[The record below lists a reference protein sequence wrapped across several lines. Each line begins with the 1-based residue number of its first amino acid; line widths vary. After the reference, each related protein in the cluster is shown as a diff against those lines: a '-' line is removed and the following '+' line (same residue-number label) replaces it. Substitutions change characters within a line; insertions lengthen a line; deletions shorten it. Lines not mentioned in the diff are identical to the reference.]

1 MWGGGGGGGPAV
13 EAPPEEEEAGWR
25 RRTLQRPWTPELV
38 KLPAAL
44 AAEGEEVEMV
54 AVCDRSGTPVHAV
67 PRATLMQAHREK
79 GESIRMRLEQRR
91 EELALA
97 EQTSSFGG
105 SESSFRD
112 SASALSSAA
121 SDAPP
126 PEPQIPEAPVGE
138 SVYVTHNDLRG
149 NTNFRLRNNPEYGPS
164 DGARGTAY
172 RPNPQ
177 HWRLFGYGH
186 ADEEV
191 LARAELVNAHQAAVA
206 AYGGWAGWSRRP
218 SVFARSVAVSGH
230 GAAANQGR
238 AATAPGRARR
248 GAPSPQGV
256 SRSMATLSSP
266 LAQDGSHPMTRG
278 EAEQFRRRRKRRPR
292 SVSLTR
298 SRGWRSAL
306 ASG

>member
-1 MWGGGGGGGPAV
+1 
-13 EAPPEEEEAGWR
+13 
-25 RRTLQRPWTPELV
+25 
-38 KLPAAL
+38 
-44 AAEGEEVEMV
+44 
-54 AVCDRSGTPVHAV
+54 
-67 PRATLMQAHREK
+67 MQAHREK

-121 SDAPP
+121 ADAPP

-206 AYGGWAGWSRRP
+206 AYGGWAGWSQR
-218 SVFARSVAVSGH
+218 
-230 GAAANQGR
+230 
-238 AATAPGRARR
+238 
-248 GAPSPQGV
+248 
-256 SRSMATLSSP
+256 
-266 LAQDGSHPMTRG
+266 QDGRGVLACTHPDGVRPRRCDRRHRGGRCPKCAPRRLCSHPHRSPPHWDRCPV
-278 EAEQFRRRRKRRPR
+278 QPRRR
-292 SVSLTR
+292 
-298 SRGWRSAL
+298 W
-306 ASG
+306 